1 MLKEINLKILK
12 KLSIVIFSVCM
23 FIPQLVVK
31 AEQNTNI
38 IEYTESSE
46 LKKDAEYLYKK
57 RL

>member
-1 MLKEINLKILK
+1 
-12 KLSIVIFSVCM
+12 M

-38 IEYTESSE
+38 IEYSESSE

-57 RL
+57 INDFSLVKF